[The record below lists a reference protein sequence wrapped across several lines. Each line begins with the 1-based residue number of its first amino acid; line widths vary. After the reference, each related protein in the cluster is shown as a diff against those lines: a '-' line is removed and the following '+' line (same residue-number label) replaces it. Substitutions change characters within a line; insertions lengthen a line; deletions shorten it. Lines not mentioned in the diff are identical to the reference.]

1 MSTERAAV
9 FTHGPR
15 FFRDKGEVMFQ
26 FQIDAGN
33 TIGPRKATKADIDKY
48 PEAYAKM
55 ADEEEVN
62 QDPPFEEVDE
72 KDKKGSF
79 RSGFAKA
86 QKKK

>member
-9 FTHGPR
+9 WTYGPR
-15 FFRDKGEVMFQ
+15 FFRDKGEVMFE
-26 FQIDAGN
+26 FVIDAGN
-33 TIGPRKATKADIDKY
+33 ILGPSKATKADIDKY
-48 PEAYAKM
+48 PEAYANM
-55 ADEEEVN
+55 AKTQEVN
-62 QDPPFEEVDE
+62 QDPPFEEDEE